1 MSSSMSLKMAATLA
15 LSIAL
20 ASGGLAACGSDT
32 SATTATEASE
42 AVNSTDVVSAEAGAA
57 ARDRMAAAQ
66 PDSKLASGAAADSI
80 AVDCGLDGEPY
91 VPTAEE
97 LAANN
102 GDTSAFAAAF
112 DAAGIAYTT
121 ITDDFGFTYLEY
133 DYDDAAAR
141 TAADA
146 FWNERYPVE
155 PPLQADL
162 DQVRSDNDVI
172 AAALDGAGIA
182 YTRTTDVAGW
192 DMIVWD
198 YEDQAAQD
206 AVNAAYAELYPP
218 QPPSAEDL
226 AYMAAENDK
235 LAAAFDAAGV
245 PYTMVSDEVGWS
257 WIEWDFEDP
266 AIVAAVDA
274 VYNELYPVAPGFVDC
289 PIED

>member
-1 MSSSMSLKMAATLA
+1 MAATLA

-20 ASGGLAACGSDT
+20 AGGGLAACGSDT
-32 SATTATEASE
+32 SATTATGASE
-42 AVNSTDVVSAEAGAA
+42 TINPTDVLSAEAGAA
-57 ARDRMAAAQ
+57 ARERMATAQ
-66 PDSKLASGAAADSI
+66 PGSKLASGAAESSFASDDGI
-80 AVDCGLDGEPY
+80 TLDCGLDGEPY
-91 VPTAEE
+91 VPTTEE

-102 GDTSAFAAAF
+102 EETAAFAAAF
-112 DAAGIAYTT
+112 DAAGIVYTT

-133 DYDDAAAR
+133 NYDDDAAR
-141 TAADA
+141 SAADA

-182 YTRTTDVAGW
+182 YTRSTDAAGW
-192 DMIVWD
+192 DMIEWN
-198 YEDQAAQD
+198 YEDPTAQAAVD
-206 AVNAAYAELYPP
+206 AAYAELYPP
-218 QPPSAEDL
+218 QPPSADDL
-226 AYMAAENDK
+226 AYMEAENDK

-266 AIVAAVDA
+266 AIVAKVDA